1 MKEKLWLFVVKF
13 IAVSA
18 LLFVF
23 WHFTG
28 ALEGAGTSALSGKP
42 GWYLIFL
49 NHVMSF
55 LLIKIAGFNILCFPA
70 PKPMLI
76 NLIPFVSL
84 MIITRGIKLKTRITQ
99 IMGGLL
105 ILIIWHMILT
115 EAVYLLLDCRD
126 TSPAY
131 EKLSVPLYL
140 FSGTLPFVLWI
151 LFARKQ
157 MAGLFLRR
165 KKKTK

>member
-1 MKEKLWLFVVKF
+1 MKEKLWLFIVKF
-13 IAVSA
+13 IVVSV

-23 WHFTG
+23 WHLTG
-28 ALEGAGTSALSGKP
+28 ALEPTGTSVPSGKP
-42 GWYLIFL
+42 GWYLMFL

-55 LLIKIAGFNILCFPA
+55 LLIKMAGFNILCFPA

-76 NLIPFVSL
+76 NLIPFISL
-84 MIITRGIKLKTRITQ
+84 MIITRGIKLKTRIFQ
-99 IMGGLL
+99 IVGGLL

-115 EAVYLLLDCRD
+115 EAVYLLLDCKA

-131 EKLSVPLYL
+131 EKFSVPLYL

-151 LFARKQ
+151 VFARKQ
-157 MAGLFLRR
+157 VVGLFLRR
-165 KKKTK
+165 RKTTK